1 MVLFSL
7 LLSLLE
13 RLPGSWVAVEGGEA
27 SRVALG
33 LGAVCA
39 SARSVILRFGSAAT
53 VTSGGVLWR
62 GGSCDFLWRPEA
74 GVVGGRW
81 ESAGTEWCWLM
92 GLVWESK
99 GVVSV
104 GAAMVLVLGWR
115 KREVARMMLRMAV
128 ERGEGIA
135 LLRWSAVWFS
145 LLPAAL
151 QTSPSRG
158 AR

>member
-1 MVLFSL
+1 MILFLL

-13 RLPGSWVAVEGGEA
+13 RLPGFWVVVEGGEA

-33 LGAVCA
+33 LGAVFA
-39 SARSVILRFGSAAT
+39 SARFVILLFGSAAT

-62 GGSCDFLWRPEA
+62 GGSLNRSSRPEA
-74 GVVGGRW
+74 GLVGGRW

-99 GVVSV
+99 GVVSI
-104 GAAMVLVLGWR
+104 GAAMALALGWR
-115 KREVARMMLRMAV
+115 NREVARMMLMMVV

-135 LLRWSAVWFS
+135 LLRWLVV
-145 LLPAAL
+145 
-151 QTSPSRG
+151 
-158 AR
+158 

>member
-62 GGSCDFLWRPEA
+62 GGSCDLLWRPEA
-74 GVVGGRW
+74 GVV
-81 ESAGTEWCWLM
+81 SACWDGAGMEWYSLM
-92 GLVWESK
+92 GLVWESR
-99 GVVSV
+99 GVVSI
-104 GAAMVLVLGWR
+104 GAAMALALGWR
-115 KREVARMMLRMAV
+115 NREVARMMLMMVV

-135 LLRWSAVWFS
+135 LLRWLVV
-145 LLPAAL
+145 
-151 QTSPSRG
+151 
-158 AR
+158 